1 MSGTGTRGPK
11 VLLIDDEALV
21 RSTLKR
27 VLDRVSSEVLTAASG
42 EEGLSVLRANP
53 DVRVVLLD
61 LSMPDLNGTEVLKR
75 LRDFNVEVPV
85 YLMTGFLPDGIDVS
99 TATGVL
105 AKPIDIDRVR
115 RVVASYGTNS

>member
-1 MSGTGTRGPK
+1 
-11 VLLIDDEALV
+11 LIDDEALV